1 MPQVKSPIP
10 GCDNETPDYEA
21 STVAAVHNTH
31 ASFHSFSSST
41 PEKVERV
48 RRPTNASAWTSDEWT
63 NFESMW
69 NDYKEA
75 SNKKD
80 KELIIQLLECC
91 DENLLKDCK
100 RTQGGSLTEKPEKDV
115 LVPIR

>member
-41 PEKVERV
+41 PGKVERV
-48 RRPTNASAWTSDEWT
+48 RRPTNASA
-63 NFESMW
+63 
-69 NDYKEA
+69 
-75 SNKKD
+75 
-80 KELIIQLLECC
+80 
-91 DENLLKDCK
+91 
-100 RTQGGSLTEKPEKDV
+100 
-115 LVPIR
+115 